1 MINIKGAP
9 TITYTT
15 NTPSMSALSHNMISI
30 APPAYSEMNISY
42 SPSTHS
48 NAPPP
53 YSGAPGEDLAQSEK
67 MKVMVPAALEAPPP
81 YSGVPG
87 EDLAAQVEQ
96 MKATLEQMRLEKGA
110 MMWKM
115 HLEKVEMMGKMDKMR
130 LEKEAITEQ
139 VHRERD
145 AVIEQMRLKMEKRIC
160 EEKERVQTE
169 KKVFVAKEKHWSS
182 DFDVWNKR
190 YDQKQATRENN
201 HGYWIPE
208 SFRSIVSAFL
218 KTIPTETVYA
228 MHSISIVSGFGSDAR
243 MYIATDSKV
252 YTLDYYGVANGPNY
266 QISPPSA
273 FKAIV
278 TFPSEP
284 TPTFWRAVFSQ
295 IGSYNT
301 QGLPIEHGNTVFQQA
316 HNGNNEIFRV
326 ATAKLEALFKSFR

>member
-1 MINIKGAP
+1 MSEAP
-9 TITYTT
+9 PAYYEI
-15 NTPSMSALSHNMISI
+15 LSE
-30 APPAYSEMNISY
+30 APPAYSDAS
-42 SPSTHS
+42 
-48 NAPPP
+48 
-53 YSGAPGEDLAQSEK
+53 
-67 MKVMVPAALEAPPP
+67 V
-81 YSGVPG
+81 
-87 EDLAAQVEQ
+87 DLAAQLEQ
-96 MKATLEQMRLEKGA
+96 MKATMKLEKGNMMWKMHLQKEEMIEKMEQMRLEKEA
-110 MMWKM
+110 MM
-115 HLEKVEMMGKMDKMR
+115 EQMR
-130 LEKEAITEQ
+130 LEKEAMM
-139 VHRERD
+139 
-145 AVIEQMRLKMEKRIC
+145 EQMRLKMDTRIC
-160 EEKERVQTE
+160 EEKERVKTE

-228 MHSISIVSGFGSDAR
+228 MHSISIVSGGFSNAR

-301 QGLPIEHGNTVFQQA
+301 QGLPIEHGNTVFQHD

-326 ATAKLEALFKSFR
+326 ATAKLEALFHSFR

>member
-1 MINIKGAP
+1 VARCHKKLKTVAACKKGTPTSKTMSSLSPPPFHVMAQSYAP
-9 TITYTT
+9 TY
-15 NTPSMSALSHNMISI
+15 SI
-30 APPAYSEMNISY
+30 PPPAY
-42 SPSTHS
+42 S

-53 YSGAPGEDLAQSEK
+53 YSGSPGEDLAQSEK
-67 MKVMVPAALEAPPP
+67 MKVMVPAVLEAPPP

-130 LEKEAITEQ
+130 LEKEAVTEQ
-139 VHRERD
+139 VRRERD

-169 KKVFVAKEKHWSS
+169 KQVFVAKEKHWSS
-182 DFDVWNKR
+182 DFDSYKKTISDPV
-190 YDQKQATRENN
+190 Q
-201 HGYWIPE
+201 
-208 SFRSIVSAFL
+208 SIMSAFL
-218 KTIPTETVYA
+218 KTIPNETVYA
-228 MHSISIVSGFGSDAR
+228 MHSITIKDYGICRGDGNRPSQYSQVR

-252 YTLDYYGVANGPNY
+252 YTLDYGGDVTGGNF
-266 QISPPSA
+266 QILPPSV

-295 IGSYNT
+295 MGGYNT
-301 QGLPIEHGNTVFQQA
+301 QGLPIGQGNTMFQHQY
-316 HNGNNEIFRV
+316 GNNEIFRV
-326 ATAKLEALFKSFR
+326 ATAKLEALFHSFR

>member
-1 MINIKGAP
+1 
-9 TITYTT
+9 
-15 NTPSMSALSHNMISI
+15 MSALSHNMISI

-53 YSGAPGEDLAQSEK
+53 YSGAPGENLAQSEK
-67 MKVMVPAALEAPPP
+67 MKVMVPAVLEAPPP

-130 LEKEAITEQ
+130 LEKEAVTEQ
-139 VHRERD
+139 VRLEKD

-160 EEKERVQTE
+160 EEKERVQME

-182 DFDVWNKR
+182 DFDSWYKK
-190 YDQKQATRENN
+190 YSTR
-201 HGYWIPE
+201 PD
-208 SFRSIVSAFL
+208 SKPLPVLSIVSAFL
-218 KTIPTETVYA
+218 KTIPTETIYA
-228 MHSISIVSGFGSDAR
+228 IHNITFKNYGDYSGGWQRHQYSQAHL
-243 MYIATDSKV
+243 YIATHSKV
-252 YTLDYYGVANGPNY
+252 YMMYLNGDIAGNY
-266 QISPPSA
+266 TIGPDSV
-273 FKAIV
+273 FKEIV
-278 TFPSEP
+278 RFPSEP

-295 IGSYNT
+295 MGQEDIVFTVSSG
-301 QGLPIEHGNTVFQQA
+301 QGDTSQGYRHAYT
-316 HNGNNEIFRV
+316 
-326 ATAKLEALFKSFR
+326 KLEALFRSFQ

>member
-1 MINIKGAP
+1 LKKKTINIKGAP
-9 TITYTT
+9 TIAYTT

-96 MKATLEQMRLEKGA
+96 MKATMEQMRLEKGA

-130 LEKEAITEQ
+130 LEKEAVTEQ

-160 EEKERVQTE
+160 EEKERVQVE

-182 DFDVWNKR
+182 DFDSWYKNCSMPAAS
-190 YDQKQATRENN
+190 KQIL
-201 HGYWIPE
+201 H
-208 SFRSIVSAFL
+208 SVVSAFL
-218 KTIPTETVYA
+218 KTISTETIYA
-228 MHSISIVSGFGSDAR
+228 IHSITINDYGICRGDGSRPSQYSHVR

-252 YTLDYYGVANGPNY
+252 YTLDYGGDVTGGNF
-266 QISPPSA
+266 QIFPPSV

-295 IGSYNT
+295 MG
-301 QGLPIEHGNTVFQQA
+301 QGNTVFQ
-316 HNGNNEIFRV
+316 HNYGNNEIFRV
-326 ATAKLEALFKSFR
+326 ATAKLEALFHSFR